1 MDERRQLLFALCASL
16 LLSYC
21 VSVQG
26 YGFSY
31 DPSTDPTHSCYKE
44 NGTYV
49 NFDPEQE
56 PFKCLSP
63 YPGMRDEVPSG
74 FEDLETEYVEIKSLN
89 VDASKS
95 TNENKTEN
103 EPSLADQIATGRFK
117 VSEHCG
123 WKQKCKIF
131 ADTSWR
137 DHRVMDERPFTPH
150 VFNINPQHE
159 DTCETSKFKENDD
172 GRWCDVYEFENGSV
186 KWKHG
191 STCCSDSL
199 DDCCKFSGKKIGIFA
214 TIIFAGSVIILTF
227 YFNVRHCYLLRK
239 HSKLS
244 LTRILCC
251 CWYSKVETE
260 NKMTDPD
267 TGELFKKSDYVCGF
281 TCWNLIKLLFCMS
294 FLIIFAVLLY
304 LYMMIM
310 ALSSFGA

>member
-1 MDERRQLLFALCASL
+1 
-16 LLSYC
+16 
-21 VSVQG
+21 
-26 YGFSY
+26 
-31 DPSTDPTHSCYKE
+31 
-44 NGTYV
+44 
-49 NFDPEQE
+49 
-56 PFKCLSP
+56 
-63 YPGMRDEVPSG
+63 MRDEVPSG

-131 ADTSWR
+131 ADTFWR

-191 STCCSDSL
+191 FTCCADSL
-199 DDCCKFSGKKIGIFA
+199 DDCCKFSGKKIGFFA

-244 LTRILCC
+244 LTRILCF
-251 CWYSKVETE
+251 CWYSKVE
-260 NKMTDPD
+260 NKMTDPE
-267 TGELFKKSDYVCGF
+267 TGEPFMKSDYVCEF
-281 TCWNLIKLLFCMS
+281 KCRNLIQGLIKGICCMLC
-294 FLIIFAVLLY
+294 LIIFMLLSVTY
-304 LYMMIM
+304 SFMINIGG
-310 ALSSFGA
+310 L